1 VSRRGWPGFGLLPRE
16 AAAGCAAG
24 LILAACGSAAPS
36 PSPTVVAGTPTVVAV
51 ALQVT
56 LTAQPTRTFSL
67 GRWHVCDSGT
77 VLNGSS
83 LLAHDVRVV
92 VTYLDHG
99 AVDGQTTRAD
109 ATSNGG
115 ALGDI
120 PPGGSRTFT
129 VCGFARNEPDND
141 VVSAAPAP

>member
-1 VSRRGWPGFGLLPRE
+1 MSLPRE
-16 AAAGCAAG
+16 VAAAGCAT
-24 LILAACGSAAPS
+24 LLLVACGGGTPA

-51 ALQVT
+51 ALTVT
-56 LTAQPTRTFSL
+56 LTGEPTRTF
-67 GRWHVCDSGT
+67 GGGHWRVCDSGT
-77 VLNGSS
+77 VHNGST
-83 LLAHDVRVV
+83 LTARDVRVV

-109 ATSNGG
+109 APGDGG

-120 PPGGSRTFT
+120 PPGESRPFT

-141 VVSAAPAP
+141 VVSAAPAS

>member
-1 VSRRGWPGFGLLPRE
+1 MRRA
-16 AAAGCAAG
+16 AAAGA
-24 LILAACGSAAPS
+24 LALLCACGAAQPS
-36 PSPTVVAGTPTVVAV
+36 PSPTVVRGTPTVVAV

-56 LTAQPTRTFSL
+56 LSGQPTRTFSL
-67 GRWHVCDSGT
+67 GRWHVCDSGR
-77 VLNGSS
+77 VSNGSS
-83 LLAHDVRVV
+83 IVARDVRMV

-120 PPGGSRTFT
+120 APGESRSFT
-129 VCGFARNEPDND
+129 VCGYARNEPDKD
-141 VVSAAPAP
+141 VVNAAPAP

>member
-1 VSRRGWPGFGLLPRE
+1 MRRRAAVGALALALLCGCG
-16 AAAGCAAG
+16 AAQ
-24 LILAACGSAAPS
+24 PS
-36 PSPTVVAGTPTVVAV
+36 PSPTVVAGTPTVVPV

-56 LTAQPTRTFSL
+56 LSGQPSRSFSL
-67 GRWHVCDSGT
+67 GRWHVCDSGS
-77 VLNGSS
+77 VSNGSS
-83 LLAHDVRVV
+83 ILARDVRVV

-120 PPGGSRTFT
+120 APGESRSFT
-129 VCGFARNEPDND
+129 VCGYARNEPDND
-141 VVSAAPAP
+141 VVSAAPAS

>member
-1 VSRRGWPGFGLLPRE
+1 VTPRGHIALPRE
-16 AAAGCAAG
+16 AAAVCGVVAA
-24 LILAACGSAAPS
+24 LLLAACGSTGPT

-51 ALQVT
+51 ALTVT
-56 LTAQPTRTFSL
+56 LAGQPTRTFSL
-67 GRWHVCDSGT
+67 GRWHVCDSGS
-77 VLNGSS
+77 VSNGSS
-83 LLAHDVRVV
+83 ITAHDVRVV

-120 PPGGSRTFT
+120 PPGGSRSFT
-129 VCGFARNEPDND
+129 VCGYARNEPDND
-141 VVSAAPAP
+141 VVSAAPAS